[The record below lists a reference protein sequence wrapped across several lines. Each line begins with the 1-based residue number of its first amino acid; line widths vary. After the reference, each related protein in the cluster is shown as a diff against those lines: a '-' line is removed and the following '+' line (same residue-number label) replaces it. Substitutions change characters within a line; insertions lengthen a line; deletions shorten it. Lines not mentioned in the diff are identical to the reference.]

1 MPLGNCERLLFSAG
15 NRARDGTPILPR
27 QFERIEPQHQGLV
40 RKMSR
45 AALGTLRLALVTLAL
60 LLGGAIWLSM
70 YYADIICGNQISAD
84 LLKAYNQAD
93 VMLCDGRLCAKI
105 GKKYLPVAPR

>member
-1 MPLGNCERLLFSAG
+1 
-15 NRARDGTPILPR
+15 
-27 QFERIEPQHQGLV
+27 
-40 RKMSR
+40 
-45 AALGTLRLALVTLAL
+45 

-70 YYADIICGNQISAD
+70 YYTVYYAGIIRDNQISAD

-105 GKKYLPVAPR
+105 GKKYLPVEPR